1 MSGDDPDARG
11 DLRRHLPRAI
21 TLVAVLLLLG
31 LLAYGLT
38 TQGSSQRIDQSLA
51 DGEAPLAPE
60 FELSVLDEGALPEP
74 LARRL
79 RAELADGRLGLA
91 ELEGTPFVL
100 NFWASWCNPCRD
112 EAPILEQGWRRH
124 SGRGVLYLGLNMQ
137 DVTDDALAF
146 LDEFAI
152 TYPTIR
158 DQDKDVATS
167 YGATGIPETYFVS
180 SQGRV
185 VGHVV
190 GVVSEQQLDEG
201 ASAARQGVLV
211 GTESG
216 GAQRPQR

>member
-1 MSGDDPDARG
+1 VSGGEPDTRRG
-11 DLRRHLPRAI
+11 PRDYLPRVV
-21 TLVAVLLLLG
+21 TLVAVLLLLA

-38 TQGSSQRIDQSLA
+38 TPGSSQRIDQSLA

-60 FELSVLDEGALPEP
+60 FALAVLEQGSLPAP

-91 ELEGTPFVL
+91 ELQGTPFVL
-100 NFWASWCNPCRD
+100 NFWASWCNPCRE

-124 SGRGVLYLGLNMQ
+124 GGAGVLYLGLNMQ

-146 LDEFAI
+146 LDEFEI

-158 DQDKDVATS
+158 DQGKDVATS

-180 SQGRV
+180 AKGRV

-190 GVVSEQQLDEG
+190 GVVSAEQLDEG
-201 ASAARQGVLV
+201 ARAARQGVLV